1 MSWIGQKPEGETAR
15 PAAAGAAEGPP
26 RPAPVSEGRRVER
39 GEMTHTANIGKSLHV
54 KGELT
59 GNEDL
64 TVEGQ
69 VDGKIALDGHRV
81 TVAESG
87 RVAAEIQATS
97 VVVAGEVKGNITA
110 SERVELAATGSMQGD
125 IRAPRVA
132 LADGA
137 HFKGSVDMAPPA
149 SAASKPLAAAPMKS
163 TA

>member
-1 MSWIGQKPEGETAR
+1 
-15 PAAAGAAEGPP
+15 
-26 RPAPVSEGRRVER
+26 
-39 GEMTHTANIGKSLHV
+39 MTHTANIGKSLHV

-69 VDGKIALDGHRV
+69 VDGKIVLDGHKV
-81 TVAESG
+81 TIAESG

-97 VVVAGEVKGNITA
+97 VVVAGEVKGNVTA
-110 SERVELAATGSMQGD
+110 SERVELAATGSMLGD

-137 HFKGSVDMAPPA
+137 HFKGSVDMAPPPAAGSKAGA
-149 SAASKPLAAAPMKS
+149 SPSGKPAA
-163 TA
+163 